1 MHIISK
7 QGSTDNVLTY
17 EHICDTSADM
27 AKIDRK
33 YITLGSV
40 CIILAGESGAM
51 EVYMAD
57 SSKEWHDILAGAS
70 SGGNTPSG
78 LALHICTQN
87 EVSNGKP
94 NIEFPLETELY
105 LVPSGAESGNLYDE
119 YIWVNGAWELFG
131 GANIDLTGY
140 ATQAWVSQQG
150 YLSSFTETD
159 PTVPAWAKA
168 ATKPT
173 YTAAEVGALPA
184 DTQIPTVPTNISAF
198 TNDVNYLSNPEA
210 TTMVENWLESNITT
224 GNVIDASL
232 TIEGAGADAKKTG
245 DEISNL
251 KSAITPLA
259 DMSLYNADLLTKG
272 IVNSDGSITTAN
284 VYYVTPYID
293 VSGIT
298 DIYYSGYS
306 TDYAQGRIYFYT
318 SDKTPIKGYL
328 PGIGGAI
335 LHIPETSQYVVFSVH
350 SNDITNVKIQQFGM
364 VSGMDVDLQ
373 DTKKTA
379 NFIQAN
385 AIQIIYSKNL
395 FDKDSVVNGK
405 YYNEDGLYRTNSNL
419 CHSAPIEV
427 EENAQ
432 YSCSPAQFTVSFFD
446 KNGGFIGCSTA
457 NQSTFTTPI
466 GCVRCVYNLL
476 ISQINTAMFNTGE
489 SVETYE
495 PYTKSIKML
504 GATYDIIVAKDGSG
518 QYTSVTDAVH
528 NCASGSTIFVKNGVY
543 ENEEI
548 DASNKT
554 VYIYGQSREFT
565 IIKNNTNNY
574 ASPPLEIA
582 AGSVENLTLYEE
594 ENTSTGQV
602 LAYACHIDYDY
613 SFGRTLHFKNVLF
626 KNDLYQ
632 AVGIGLRGNFN
643 LIFDNCEFYSRDRVA
658 FYMHDSVAST
668 TKQNQNVVLH
678 DCIIHSNGSDQTI
691 RLVSYNQE
699 NANIDLTFIGCALAN
714 HGYPQVLFYFQDT
727 QGEGGTQTRVY
738 TIEELGNF
746 HLNRLSYGNQL
757 SVLNYPTT

>member
-1 MHIISK
+1 MAVTRKDLGIATAYGYAKSK
-7 QGSTDNVLTY
+7 GYTGTEEEFALLMKSYADVAEEAREAADDAEDARDAITAMGVSCETLEPGSPATVQKIVDGLGTVTLKFGIP
-17 EHICDTSADM
+17 EGADGDVTGDVI
-27 AKIDRK
+27 A
-33 YITLGSV
+33 
-40 CIILAGESGAM
+40 
-51 EVYMAD
+51 
-57 SSKEWHDILAGAS
+57 
-70 SGGNTPSG
+70 
-78 LALHICTQN
+78 
-87 EVSNGKP
+87 
-94 NIEFPLETELY
+94 
-105 LVPSGAESGNLYDE
+105 DE
-119 YIWVNGAWELFG
+119 YSASKTYAVGDHVMKSGHYYVCKTAITTAEAW
-131 GANIDLTGY
+131 
-140 ATQAWVSQQG
+140 
-150 YLSSFTETD
+150 
-159 PTVPAWAKA
+159 
-168 ATKPT
+168 
-173 YTAAEVGALPA
+173 TAAHWTEVA
-184 DTQIPTVPTNISAF
+184 V
-198 TNDVNYLSNPEA
+198 
-210 TTMVENWLESNITT
+210 
-224 GNVIDASL
+224 
-232 TIEGAGADAKKTG
+232 G
-245 DEISNL
+245 DEVTDL
-251 KSAITPLA
+251 KSQITPLA
-259 DMSLYNADLLTKG
+259 DISLYNADLLTKG

-284 VYYVTPYID
+284 VYYVTPYIG

-335 LHIPETSQYVVFSVH
+335 LHIPEMAQYVVFSVH
-350 SNDITNVKIQQFGM
+350 SNDITNVKIQQFGI
-364 VSGMDVDLQ
+364 VSDMDVDLQ
-373 DTKKTA
+373 DTQETA
-379 NFIQAN
+379 NFIQTN

-395 FDKDSVVNGK
+395 FNKDSVVNGK

-419 CHSAPIEV
+419 CHSNPIEV

-432 YSCSPAQFTVSFFD
+432 YSCSPAQFTISFFD
-446 KNGGFIGCSTA
+446 KNGGFIGSTTA
-457 NQSTFTTPI
+457 NQTTFTTPI

-476 ISQINTAMFNTGE
+476 ISQINIAMFNKGN

-495 PYTKSIKML
+495 PYTKNTKLL
-504 GATYDIIVAKDGSG
+504 GATYDIIVAQDGSG
-518 QYTSVTDAVH
+518 QYTSVTDAVN
-528 NCASGSTIFVKNGVY
+528 NCASGSTIFIKNGVY

-594 ENTSTGQV
+594 ENTSTGQI

-613 SFGRTLHFKNVLF
+613 SFGRALHFKNVIF

-658 FYMHDSVAST
+658 FYMHDSVASS
-668 TKQNQNVVLH
+668 TKLNQNVILH

-699 NANIDLTFIGCALAN
+699 NANIDLTFINCALAN

-738 TIEELGNF
+738 TVEDLGNF